1 MSQMMADGAKFQCC
15 RGVLTKHVIQQLRAN
30 AKPAAER
37 ARPAMNQ
44 NLQASTDRR
53 RRTRPYA
60 VRSDFCAIFEQDM
73 SALYSLAFL
82 LTGRRTAEQC
92 VLDAL
97 EDCCAATDVFPEWA
111 PSWSRRAV
119 IKQAIRRVHPR
130 PGEARSDGT
139 GSDAGSGRID
149 GIPRRL
155 LQLAAV
161 ERFVFAMGVLE
172 RYRLH
177 ECATLL
183 GCHVQ
188 PCGAGTHCCAEG
200 PGGIAG
206 GARAESLGRRTG
218 PARSSRLN

>member
-1 MSQMMADGAKFQCC
+1 
-15 RGVLTKHVIQQLRAN
+15 
-30 AKPAAER
+30 
-37 ARPAMNQ
+37 MNQ
-44 NLQASTDRR
+44 SLQASTDRR
-53 RRTRPYA
+53 RRTRPHA
-60 VRSDFCAIFEQDM
+60 VPSDFCAIFEQDM

-82 LTGRRTAEQC
+82 LTGRRAAEQC

-119 IKQAIRRVHPR
+119 IKQAIRLVHPR
-130 PGEARSDGT
+130 PGEAGATEQKAMPEADE
-139 GSDAGSGRID
+139 ID

-155 LQLAAV
+155 LQLAPF

-183 GCHVQ
+183 GCHVRHVELARIAALKAL
-188 PCGAGTHCCAEG
+188 GA
-200 PGGIAG
+200 
-206 GARAESLGRRTG
+206 
-218 PARSSRLN
+218 SREERVPSPWVGERDQHAAVA